1 MKRSLDENFPDPRA
15 WLEGLF
21 RAAIDATHP
30 DRCLRGTWPA
40 RPPGR
45 LGVIA
50 CGKAAVPMA
59 AQAARHYGA
68 PISGLVIR
76 PQSDDGAT
84 GLPAGFRDY
93 AGCHPVPGSGS
104 VRAAEAA
111 LDFAAGLAE
120 SDLLLFLVSGGGS
133 ALMCLPPTGVG
144 LEQKQALTRSLLA
157 CGATIAEINCVRTHL
172 SRVKGGRLAMA
183 TTAAVET
190 RVISDV
196 PGNDAAL
203 VASGPTLED
212 SSTLGDARAV
222 LERYSIT
229 PSAAIARALQDPEN
243 ESPRFG
249 ARREKDRYAIVASGR
264 QALEAAAAVGRASSL
279 DVQVLGDH
287 LQGDAAEL
295 AAEHAR
301 MALGLAARGGRHCLL
316 SGGETTVR
324 LGRSPGTGGRNTE
337 YALALAIQLNGH
349 PGIRALAADTDGID
363 GVGGHAGAWVE
374 PDSLKR
380 AVKQGL
386 DPRSFLE
393 ANDSASWFQRID
405 GLFTTGPTGTNV
417 NDFRALLI
425 LD

>member
-1 MKRSLDENFPDPRA
+1 MKRSFDANIPDPRA
-15 WLEGLF
+15 CLGDLF
-21 RAAIDATHP
+21 RAAVDSAHP
-30 DRCLRGTWPA
+30 DRCLHGTWPE
-40 RPPGR
+40 RPAGR

-50 CGKAAVPMA
+50 CGKAAGPMA
-59 AQAARHYGA
+59 FRAARHYGA
-68 PISGLVIR
+68 PVSGLVIT
-76 PQSDDGAT
+76 PETGAGAV
-84 GLPAGFRDY
+84 GLPADFKDY

-111 LDFAAGLAE
+111 LDFAARLSE
-120 SDLLLFLVSGGGS
+120 TDLLLFLVSGGGS
-133 ALMCLPPTGVG
+133 ALMCLPPPGVP
-144 LEQKQALTRSLLA
+144 LRQKQQLTRRLLS
-157 CGATIAEINCVRTHL
+157 CGATIAEINRVRTHL

-183 TTAAVET
+183 TNARVET

-212 SSTLGDARAV
+212 RSTLADAREV

-229 PSAAIARALQDPEN
+229 PPAAIARALRDPAN

-249 ARREKDRYAIVASGR
+249 KQRDNDHCTIVASGQ
-264 QALEAAAAVGRASSL
+264 QALDAAAAAGREFGL
-279 DVQVLGDH
+279 NIQVLGDH
-287 LQGDAAEL
+287 LQGNARDL

-301 MALGLAARGGRHCLL
+301 MARALASRGGRHCLL

-324 LGRSPGTGGRNTE
+324 LSRSPGTGGRNTE
-337 YALALAIQLNGH
+337 YGLSLAIHLDGH
-349 PGIRALAADTDGID
+349 PGIWALAADTDGID
-363 GVGGHAGAWVE
+363 GVGGHAGAFVE
-374 PDSLKR
+374 PKSLER
-380 AVKQGL
+380 AQRRGL

-393 ANDSASWFQRID
+393 TNDSASWFRGIG

-425 LD
+425 LA